1 MKKSIAILG
10 LGKYGMSLAR
20 ALHEMGA
27 DVLAADLDEKKVREI
42 ADDCTKAVCADL
54 ADEEQVKALDLKNMD
69 IVVAAM
75 GRSLEASIISVSV
88 AKELHVPLIVAKSSS
103 ERMSSILKKV
113 GADKVIIP
121 EEYAGM
127 RSARILISESVL
139 DYFQVDASLCM
150 IEINPPEKWA
160 GHSLIDL
167 DLRKKYRLNV
177 VAQKEGGGPWM
188 LVDPGRPL
196 ARGCRLLIML
206 EKDMLKKLRLG

>member
-27 DVLAADLDEKKVREI
+27 DVLAADLDEKKVKEI
-42 ADDCTKAVCADL
+42 ANNCTTAVCADL
-54 ADEEQVKALDLKNMD
+54 ANEEHVKALDLKNMD
-69 IVVAAM
+69 IVVVAM
-75 GRSLEASIISVSV
+75 GRNLEASIISVSV
-88 AKELHVPLIVAKSSS
+88 AKEQNVPIIVAKSSS

-113 GADKVIIP
+113 GANKVIVP

-150 IEINPPEKWA
+150 IEITPPEKWT
-160 GHSLIDL
+160 GLSLIEL
-167 DLRKKYRLNV
+167 DLRKKYRLKV
-177 VAQKEGGGPWM
+177 VAKKESDGAWTII
-188 LVDPGRPL
+188 DPSQPMTSD
-196 ARGCRLLIML
+196 CRLLIML
-206 EKDMLKKLRLG
+206 EKEILKKLRLG